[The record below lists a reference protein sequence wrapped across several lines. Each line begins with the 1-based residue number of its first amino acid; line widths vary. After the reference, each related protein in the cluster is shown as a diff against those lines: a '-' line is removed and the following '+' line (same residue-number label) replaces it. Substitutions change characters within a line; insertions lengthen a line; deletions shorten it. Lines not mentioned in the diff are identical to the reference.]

1 MNKVSHEIHIGFPLQ
16 LGHNER
22 DGVSN
27 HQPHDCL
34 LSRFSGAGQRK
45 HQSSASL
52 GFVRGIHRW
61 PVNSPHKGLITRKMT
76 LLRTS
81 FRIAGLMKTYREVTS
96 LALGYHMMTSS
107 NGSISASLAIYAGNL
122 PVTGKFPAQ
131 RPVTRSVDVFFD
143 LLLNKRLRK
152 QSWGWWFATPSR
164 SLWRHCNDFYDD
176 FLHWINVWLPQ
187 YKRSSHKKPVSPK
200 PQRNTAKREPRM
212 CPFRDC
218 VVDSKAPFY

>member
-1 MNKVSHEIHIGFPLQ
+1 MNKVSHEIHIGFALQ

-34 LSRFSGAGQRK
+34 LSRLSGAGQRK

-52 GFVRGIHRW
+52 AFVWGIHRW
-61 PVNSPHKGLITRKMT
+61 PVNSPHKGLITRKIT

-81 FRIAGLMKTYREVTS
+81 FRTAGLMKAYRVVTS

-122 PVTGKFPAQ
+122 PVTGEFPAQ

-164 SLWRHCNDFYDD
+164 SLWRHCNDFYVD
-176 FLHWINVWLPQ
+176 FCTW
-187 YKRSSHKKPVSPK
+187 
-200 PQRNTAKREPRM
+200 
-212 CPFRDC
+212 
-218 VVDSKAPFY
+218 